1 MSHCRIGS
9 PSFRPD
15 VSVGCHAVPVVPSL
29 TLLLRQL
36 NSRNALLAPPRQIAC
51 VELRQHHRYVCAH
64 AGAVF
69 YRADSLRVLVIYT
82 KSDSESQ
89 KGLDIVLLCAMT
101 LITGSQPNGAPFFL
115 LYLVGYGFRV
125 RNLI

>member
-1 MSHCRIGS
+1 MSHCRIES

-15 VSVGCHAVPVVPSL
+15 VSVGRHAVPVVPSL

-69 YRADSLRVLVIYT
+69 YRADSVRVMVIYT
-82 KSDSESQ
+82 TSDVESQ
-89 KGLDIVLLCAMT
+89 KGLDIVILCALT
-101 LITGSQPNGAPFFL
+101 PITGSKQSDAQFFSA
-115 LYLVGYGFRV
+115 LYGCLR
-125 RNLI
+125 I